1 MKTLSIRISLDEI
14 PTDAEEIVINID
26 RNELTTKGEQS
37 RAYHGDTV
45 FSFIDKLAAQLDKTR
60 QQRTAETYRTTL
72 NSFRRFRNGMDTTF
86 DRIDS
91 AMLEDYEAWLKDS
104 NVCMN
109 TISFYMR
116 RLRTIYHKA
125 IDSGLTADNRPF
137 RNVYTS
143 IATTAKRAVTI
154 ESMRLIKEYQPTAKN
169 EEFARDMFLFSFY
182 TRGMALVDMANLK
195 PTDIRNG
202 CLTYRRRKTGQLI
215 QMEWD
220 GRMQDIVDRHPGTT
234 GVFLLPIISKLNG
247 KEQSQFRW
255 RQYQINTNLKAI
267 GEELGLT
274 HKLTLYVARHSWA
287 TIANTLNIPLS
298 VISQGMGHNS
308 EKTTRIYLKSLD
320 TKVIDRANQQVLKTL
335 D

>member
-1 MKTLSIRISLDEI
+1 MKSLSIKISLDHI
-14 PTDAEEIVINID
+14 PADAKEIVINID
-26 RNELTTKGEQS
+26 REGGATVGETKGETKGES
-37 RAYHGDTV
+37 V
-45 FSFIDKLAAQLDKTR
+45 FTFIEKLAEQLDKAR
-60 QQRTAETYRTTL
+60 QQRTADTYRTTL
-72 NSFRRFRNGMDTTF
+72 NSFRRYRNGIDTTF
-86 DRIDS
+86 DHIDS
-91 AMLEDYEAWLKDS
+91 TMLEDYEAWLKRS
-104 NVCMN
+104 SVCMN
-109 TISFYMR
+109 TVSFYMR
-116 RLRTIYHKA
+116 RLRAIYHRA
-125 IDSGLTADNRPF
+125 IDSGLTADNKPF
-137 RNVYTS
+137 RNVYTN
-143 IATTAKRAVTI
+143 IATTAKRAVAI
-154 ESMRLIKEYQPTAKN
+154 DSMRLIKDYQPTAKS

-195 PTDIRNG
+195 TTDIHNG

-220 GRMQDIVDRHPGTT
+220 VRMQDIVDRHPGTT

-255 RQYQINTNLKAI
+255 RQYQINSNLKAI
-267 GEELGLT
+267 GEELGLA

-320 TKVIDRANQQVLKTL
+320 TRVIDRANQLVLRSI